1 MSTDIFE
8 KNNINLP
15 TMRDV
20 YEKDNPQIIAHFTN
34 GIWNWYVIAGEKR
47 DNEDYLLYGLVDGNY
62 KEIGTFTLNQIEK
75 VSAIFN
81 PNFESVCLND
91 LK

>member
-20 YEKDNPQIIAHFTN
+20 YEKDNPQIIANFTN
-34 GIWNWYVIAGEKR
+34 GSWNWYVIAGEKLE
-47 DNEDYLLYGLVDGNY
+47 NEDYLLYGLVDGNY
-62 KEIGTFTLNQIEK
+62 KEIGTFTLNQIEQ

-81 PNFESVCLND
+81 PNFESISLND